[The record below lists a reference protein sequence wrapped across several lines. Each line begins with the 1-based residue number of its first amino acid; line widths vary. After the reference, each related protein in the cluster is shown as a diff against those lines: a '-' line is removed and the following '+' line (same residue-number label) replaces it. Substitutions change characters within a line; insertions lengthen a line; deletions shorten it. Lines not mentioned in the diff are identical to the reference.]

1 MCCFHVTSKQPTKPS
16 FKNPPY
22 KNRYPRTLAI
32 FFHLLYNPIMNKI
45 TITEETVQ
53 VEGGHTYE
61 TFIKSMLNAIGVQT
75 FSMLN
80 AVPEEHRYKTA
91 EFIYDELNLAF
102 GELLS
107 LLPCSDSKLTE
118 DAQTLLKAENRILSK
133 ESKKKRKKGK

>member
-1 MCCFHVTSKQPTKPS
+1 
-16 FKNPPY
+16 
-22 KNRYPRTLAI
+22 
-32 FFHLLYNPIMNKI
+32 MNKI

-61 TFIKSMLNAIGVQT
+61 TFIKSMLNAMGVQT

-80 AVPEEHRYKTA
+80 EVPKEHRYKTA

-102 GELLS
+102 GEFLS

-118 DAQTLLKAENRILSK
+118 DAQTLLKAENKVLHRK
-133 ESKKKRKKGK
+133 NKKAK